1 MRFVGLLAALIL
13 AGCANKVMPLYIGGT
28 LEVPMQHL
36 GVAHGAYDAD
46 FGQRVFVFAK
56 SDFGWG
62 ARSENTNYYAIG
74 PTEKHY
80 SEVKGSFS
88 NCEYALYAKPNTP
101 RPVGP
106 GDWEVVSYQQLDS
119 QVCERLPVPSAV
131 VARWFPIP

>member
-1 MRFVGLLAALIL
+1 MRFVGLLAVMIL
-13 AGCANKVMPLYIGGT
+13 AGCAKEVMTSYVGGT
-28 LEVPMQHL
+28 LEVPMQYL
-36 GVAHGAYDAD
+36 GAARGAYDAD

-56 SDFGWG
+56 SGFGWG
-62 ARSENTNYYAIG
+62 GRSENTNHYAIS

-88 NCEYALYAKPNTP
+88 NCEYALYAKPNIP

-106 GDWEVVSYQQLDS
+106 GDWDVVSYQQLDS
-119 QVCERLPVPSAV
+119 LVCEGLPVPSAA